1 MSNIIKYVR
10 NRNAASNL
18 GYNDLD
24 EDSKD
29 FEEVAIDTVLHQSNS
44 ALDLNAAVDKIE
56 DGKRLTSNLK
66 RKFWF
71 FKLNFFILKN
81 FRNFYD

>member
-56 DGKRLTSNLK
+56 DGNRLTSNLK
-66 RKFWF
+66 
-71 FKLNFFILKN
+71 N
-81 FRNFYD
+81 

>member
-10 NRNAASNL
+10 NRSAASNL

-44 ALDLNAAVDKIE
+44 ALDLNVAVDRIE
-56 DGKRLTSNLK
+56 DGNKLTS
-66 RKFWF
+66 
-71 FKLNFFILKN
+71 KLIFNFF
-81 FRNFYD
+81 